1 MGSVGWARAHWKEE
15 CVGDVCPQLS
25 AAWSILLGGGQRR
38 PASVQWCTI
47 YCSECVC
54 VCLRGKIFVCSLS
67 VCQGDFTTAI
77 WLTSSSPCFSP
88 TPLFPAVE
96 IFRDLKQLGSQ
107 TPLCR
112 QTPTPCSLFSTDC
125 TRFHFY
131 VWFLSCSITV
141 RGFHFI
147 HCMWIQWSVPWSLSI
162 CLSVSGSRATTVCV
176 AFFCCNTG
184 LLFSFQRNHG
194 VS

>member
-1 MGSVGWARAHWKEE
+1 MHH
-15 CVGDVCPQLS
+15 
-25 AAWSILLGGGQRR
+25 LLFW
-38 PASVQWCTI
+38 V
-47 YCSECVC
+47 CVC
-54 VCLRGKIFVCSLS
+54 VYEGRSLS
-67 VCQGDFTTAI
+67 VLCLCVRVTLPQQSGS
-77 WLTSSSPCFSP
+77 LL
-88 TPLFPAVE
+88 PLHVFLPLRCSLLWK
-96 IFRDLKQLGSQ
+96 FRDLKQLGSQ